1 MDGKGPINLSGRRAG
16 RSPATPVPGSSWAAL
31 AVLSAGLFLTLLDVT
46 IVNLGIPS
54 LTGGLH
60 ASLDQVLW
68 VLNAYTVAFAV
79 LLITAGRLGDLY
91 GPRALFVAGLAVF
104 TAASALCGLARS
116 PGELIAARAVQGV
129 GGALLT
135 PQPLAI
141 VLGLFPAE
149 RRGAAFAVNGV
160 VAGVASLSGPTVG
173 GLIVTHLGWRWMFF
187 VNVPV
192 GVVALTLTFALV
204 PALRPRR
211 RPQLD
216 LTGVLLATGA
226 LTAITFGLVE
236 GQRYD
241 WGVVWG
247 PVTIPEI
254 IGAGLLL
261 ALVFLEVQ
269 LSRREKGLEALVPF
283 RLFRDPNFSLMNLV
297 GAGLQFCL
305 VGLFLPLSIYLQGVL
320 GLSAL
325 QAGLVLV
332 PSSLASMAVAPVVGR
347 LADRFGGKW
356 ILVAGLAVFGAGIAM
371 LDWSARVDA
380 DRWSLVAALVV
391 AGAGSG
397 AVFVPMLH
405 VAMRQVPAH
414 VAGAAAGALS
424 TTRQLGSVLGGA
436 AVGALLQDRLAR
448 AVPHQADLFTCLLPT
463 DDRNLIVAGYRAA
476 ARGGAL
482 LLGGGRA
489 AAGGGS
495 PFPLPEDVRLQLA
508 QLGHDV
514 FTHAYVDAMRPT
526 LLAPIAVLALAA
538 AACLAIRR
546 GPVEVEP

>member
-1 MDGKGPINLSGRRAG
+1 MT
-16 RSPATPVPGSSWAAL
+16 ATAPRSSWAAL

-46 IVNLGIPS
+46 IVNIGIPS
-54 LTGGLH
+54 LVDGLH

-91 GPRALFVAGLAVF
+91 GPRSLFVVGLAVF
-104 TAASALCGLARS
+104 TVASACCGLAQS
-116 PGELIAARAVQGV
+116 PGQLIAARAVQGI
-129 GGALLT
+129 GAALLT

-141 VLGLFPAE
+141 VLSLFPEE

-160 VAGVASLSGPTVG
+160 VAGVASLSGPTLG

-187 VNVPV
+187 VNLPIGALALVLT
-192 GVVALTLTFALV
+192 VVLV
-204 PALRPRR
+204 PALRARR
-211 RPQLD
+211 RPALD

-226 LTAITFGLVE
+226 LTAVTFGLVE

-241 WGVVWG
+241 WGIVWG
-247 PVTIPEI
+247 PITIPEI
-254 IGAGLLL
+254 IGAGVLL
-261 ALVFLEVQ
+261 ALAFLEVQ
-269 LSRREKGLEALVPF
+269 LSRREEGRDPLVPF

-320 GLSAL
+320 GLSPVE
-325 QAGLVLV
+325 AGLVLV

-347 LADRFGGKW
+347 LADRYGGKW
-356 ILVAGLAVFGAGIAM
+356 ILFSGLVVFGAGIAL
-371 LDWSARVDA
+371 LDWSARVDSN
-380 DRWSLVAALVV
+380 RWSFVVALVI

-397 AVFVPMLH
+397 AVFVPLFH
-405 VAMRQVPAH
+405 VAMREVPTH
-414 VAGAAAGALS
+414 LAGAASGALN
-424 TTRQLGSVLGGA
+424 TARQMGSVIGGA

-463 DDRNLIVAGYRAA
+463 DDRTLIVSGYRAA

-482 LLGGGRA
+482 LLGGGRP
-489 AAGGGS
+489 AAGRGS
-495 PFPLPEDVRLQLA
+495 PFPLPEDVRLQLT

-526 LLAPIAVLALAA
+526 LLVPVAVLALSA

-546 GPVEVEP
+546 RPSEDLEP